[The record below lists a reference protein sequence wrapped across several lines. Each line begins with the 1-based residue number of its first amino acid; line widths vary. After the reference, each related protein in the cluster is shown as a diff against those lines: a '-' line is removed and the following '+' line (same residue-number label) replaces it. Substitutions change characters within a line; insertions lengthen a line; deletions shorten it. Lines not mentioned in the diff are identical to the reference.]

1 MSAEVVQRN
10 QDATCYVGNI
20 DEKTTDEILWELM
33 LQAGNV
39 MNVHMPKDK
48 VTGKHQGYGFVEFRS
63 EDDADY
69 AIKVI
74 SMIKLY
80 GKPLKV
86 NKATA
91 DKRQTE
97 IGANIF
103 IGNLDPDV
111 DDKLLY
117 DTFSAF
123 GGIEQ
128 TPKVMRDE
136 DNGMTSKGF
145 GFVSFSSFESSD
157 LAIEC
162 MNGQYLCNRAITVQ
176 YAYKKDSQGI
186 RHGTQAERLLAA
198 SQPQKFKP
206 HTMFSAGSEDT
217 TTPNVGVSAILG
229 LGGMQQTQPQMGMG
243 YDPSMMQQMQAGY
256 DPNMMGMQMGV
267 YDPIQMQL
275 YQQQQMQMGMVGQQ
289 MPMMNA
295 PTQFIPQQIYGQIP
309 GMPPPPPQ
317 QPYDMNA
324 MNNMAMYGQLPIQ
337 GVPPP
342 PPPMSQPIMT
352 GSIPPPPPIMQPP
365 NQPTGNFLPPPPP
378 PPPM

>member
-1 MSAEVVQRN
+1 MAEVVQRN

-20 DEKTTDEILWELM
+20 DEKTTDELLWELM

-39 MNVHMPKDK
+39 INVHMPKDK

-63 EDDADY
+63 EDDAEY

-103 IGNLDPDV
+103 IGNLDPAV

-136 DNGMTSKGF
+136 DNGMTSKGY

-176 YAYKKDSQGI
+176 YAYKKDSHGI

-206 HTMFSAGSEDT
+206 HTMFSAGSGDT
-217 TTPNVGVSAILG
+217 TTPNIGVSAILG
-229 LGGMQQTQPQMGMG
+229 LGGMQQTQPPMMG
-243 YDPSMMQQMQAGY
+243 GY
-256 DPNMMGMQMGV
+256 DPNMMNMHMQGGYDPNMMMAMQMSG
-267 YDPIQMQL
+267 YDHMQMQL
-275 YQQQQMQMGMVGQQ
+275 YQQQMQMQMGQ

-295 PTQFIPQQIYGQIP
+295 PPQYMQQQMYGQMP

-317 QPYDMNA
+317 QPYDMNM
-324 MNNMAMYGQLPIQ
+324 MNNMAIHGQIPGQIQ
-337 GVPPP
+337 GMPPP
-342 PPPMSQPIMT
+342 PPPMHQLMH
-352 GSIPPPPPIMQPP
+352 GSIPPPPPMQ
-365 NQPTGNFLPPPPP
+365 QPHQPKGNFLPPPPP
-378 PPPM
+378 PPLV